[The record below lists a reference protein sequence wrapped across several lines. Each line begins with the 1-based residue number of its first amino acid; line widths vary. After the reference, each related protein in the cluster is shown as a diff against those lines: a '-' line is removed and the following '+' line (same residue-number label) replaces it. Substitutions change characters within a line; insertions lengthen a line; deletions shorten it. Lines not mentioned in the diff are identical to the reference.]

1 VKKQPKSRAKKQ
13 RSRQRSSKPKYRI
26 RNWAQYNRSLTQRGS
41 ITFWVE
47 QEALRQWTA
56 PAQTGKR
63 GRPALYHNLAILTA
77 LTLAAIFCLP
87 LRQTEGFLVSLFRI
101 MGVTLPVPHSSTI
114 CRRRKTLKV
123 PLRARKRSKDE
134 PMHVVVDSTGLK
146 VYGEGEWKVRQHGYS
161 KRRTWRKLHLAIDE
175 ATGEILADELTGNDV
190 HDSEM
195 LLPLVERI
203 EESIGQL
210 SGDGAY
216 DSHAIHNEL
225 HERGI
230 RTSIPPRRGSRTKKH
245 GNIKGEKV
253 VRDEIVR
260 RIREVGRKRWK
271 VECGYHRRSLAETAM
286 FRHKTIFGDRLSAR
300 QLETQ
305 RVEASIRSRALN
317 RMTALGMPDSYLV
330 T

>member
-1 VKKQPKSRAKKQ
+1 
-13 RSRQRSSKPKYRI
+13 
-26 RNWAQYNRSLTQRGS
+26 
-41 ITFWVE
+41 
-47 QEALRQWTA
+47 
-56 PAQTGKR
+56 
-63 GRPALYHNLAILTA
+63 
-77 LTLAAIFCLP
+77 LAAIFRLP
-87 LRQTEGFLVSLFRI
+87 LRQTEGFLSSLFRI
-101 MGVTLPVPHSSTI
+101 MSITLPIPHSSTL
-114 CRRRKTLKV
+114 CRRRKTLTV
-123 PLRARKRSKDE
+123 PLRARKKAKDE
-134 PMHVVVDSTGLK
+134 PIHVVVDSTGLK

-161 KRRTWRKLHLAIDE
+161 KRRTWRKLHLAIDG

-195 LLPLVERI
+195 LLPLVEKI
-203 EESIGQL
+203 EDPIGQL

-225 HERGI
+225 HERGV
-230 RTSIPPRRGSRTKKH
+230 RTTIPPRRGSRTKKH
-245 GNIKGEKV
+245 GNIKGEKII
-253 VRDEIVR
+253 RDEIVR

-271 VECGYHRRSLAETAM
+271 VESGYHRRSLAETAM

-317 RMTALGMPDSYLV
+317 RMTALGMPDSYMA